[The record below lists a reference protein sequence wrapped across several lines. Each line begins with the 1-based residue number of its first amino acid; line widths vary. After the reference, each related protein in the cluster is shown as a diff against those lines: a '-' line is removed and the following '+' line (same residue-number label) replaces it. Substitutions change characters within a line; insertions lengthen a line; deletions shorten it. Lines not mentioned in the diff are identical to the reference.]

1 MAPCLRGK
9 AELLWNPFLQGLR
22 EEPRERP
29 WLYLLPRPTLL
40 SSAASKGRVSPHPE
54 EGAASSSLPSPSCLP
69 LSAFVIQETVVFP
82 PKSSKLSFLLSPTHT
97 LYFPFQHSLSS
108 KRV

>member
-29 WLYLLPRPTLL
+29 CLYLLPRPTLL

-69 LSAFVIQETVVFP
+69 PSAFVIQETVVFP
-82 PKSSKLSFLLSPTHT
+82 PKSSKLSFLLSHTHT
-97 LYFPFQHSLSS
+97 HFISLSNT
-108 KRV
+108 V